1 VAGQFGLAPPL
12 FFSGPFDF
20 RSADAMKK
28 DQKKKE
34 RDKDAPSGEPQKP
47 LVIHDI
53 SGRIPE
59 MTDAQLTALAANAR
73 RLQASGTAQQKT
85 SADALLPVIDAEMAR
100 RAAEKEEARKAR
112 LTKRKKGSGDDVPPE
127 PSAPNG

>member
-1 VAGQFGLAPPL
+1 
-12 FFSGPFDF
+12 
-20 RSADAMKK
+20 MKK
-28 DQKKKE
+28 DQKKKD
-34 RDKDAPSGEPQKP
+34 RDKDAPSGEPQKA

-73 RLQASGTAQQKT
+73 RLQASGTAMQKT
-85 SADALLPVIDAEMAR
+85 SADAVRPVIDAEMAR

-112 LTKRKKGSGDDVPPE
+112 VTKRKKSSGDDVPPE
-127 PSAPNG
+127 PSAPTG